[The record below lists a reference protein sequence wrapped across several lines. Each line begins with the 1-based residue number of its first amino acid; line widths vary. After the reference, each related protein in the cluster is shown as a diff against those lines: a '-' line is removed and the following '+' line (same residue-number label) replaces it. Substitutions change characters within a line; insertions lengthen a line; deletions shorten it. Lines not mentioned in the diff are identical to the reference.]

1 MASVSAMFDVCDS
14 VVTLLQRRRKLLDD
28 PVSNAAD
35 KALANF
41 LPSDTDIFS
50 WTIRNIAE
58 DIAAPSVDKGKL
70 AFFCYRVLLSGHQR
84 HKSPPDSARMTHL
97 GVDLYYLLCAWGSN
111 PRAEQTALAWAM
123 LELHKHPTFDAS
135 LLNQA
140 AGGPGVWQSNESVH
154 MQPDLVTHEAIFK
167 IWEALQI
174 KYRLSA
180 AYVVRALQLG
190 EAAEAGPPVVD
201 RRLGFNGSSVVLELA

>member
-1 MASVSAMFDVCDS
+1 MASVVAMFDVCDS

-28 PVSNAAD
+28 PASNAAD
-35 KALANF
+35 RALASF

-50 WTIRNIAE
+50 WTTRNIAE
-58 DIAAPSVDKGKL
+58 DVAAPSVDKGKL

-84 HKSPPDSARMTHL
+84 HKSPSDSPRMTHL

-111 PRAEQTALAWAM
+111 PRAEQTAMAWAM
-123 LELHKHPTFDAS
+123 LELHKHPTFDSS
-135 LLNQA
+135 LLNLA
-140 AGGPGVWQSNESVH
+140 AGGGGVWQSNESVH
-154 MQPDLVTHEAIFK
+154 VQPDLVTHEAIFK

-190 EAAEAGPPVVD
+190 EATEPGPPVVD
-201 RRLGFNGSSVVLELA
+201 RRIGFSSNLLALEVA